1 MTPGQQLFAI
11 IRSTT
16 VTPYPVFTGCQATLY
31 ADLIGAFNSAGSA
44 GGPSVTDFRTQVYP
58 NPETYPPSSVFT
70 IIANM
75 QQPAIPP
82 GCEPSDWA
90 AVCIQIRT
98 EVSYLVQLYDFQN
111 NLQLGTLPSTRR
123 WPTALRWPQNTI
135 NDDSSKSLSCDL
147 TA

>member
-1 MTPGQQLFAI
+1 MPGNAVRGFDWCIQQRGVGR
-11 IRSTT
+11 RS
-16 VTPYPVFTGCQATLY
+16 
-31 ADLIGAFNSAGSA
+31 
-44 GGPSVTDFRTQVYP
+44 FRDGLQNTQVYP

-75 QQPAIPP
+75 QRPAIPP

-111 NLQLGTLPSTRR
+111 NLQLGTLAVNQAMANSFAMAPEHDQRR
-123 WPTALRWPQNTI
+123 LEQIALAR
-135 NDDSSKSLSCDL
+135 SYGV
-147 TA
+147 